1 MMTNIF
7 DWKFYVFL
15 HLFTIFCIKCIHF
28 AKHYLLSKMAD
39 GQEWQTVYL
48 TQGPI

>member
-7 DWKFYVFL
+7 DCKFYVFL
-15 HLFTIFCIKCIHF
+15 HLFTIFLH
-28 AKHYLLSKMAD
+28 KMYPFCQALFIVQND
-39 GQEWQTVYL
+39 RHEWQTVYL